1 MPPASTDCTS
11 DIGATDSAA
20 TWKTHALEAITIP
33 IVNSREPNSDWA
45 VRNGLRMSTGGAA
58 HAPRYLNRKPMFVAS
73 AQASA
78 SGIPK
83 EVITKPESEPACLR
97 ASHCYTYNSTGTIL
111 NPLT

>member
-1 MPPASTDCTS
+1 
-11 DIGATDSAA
+11 
-20 TWKTHALEAITIP
+20 
-33 IVNSREPNSDWA
+33 
-45 VRNGLRMSTGGAA
+45 
-58 HAPRYLNRKPMFVAS
+58 MFVAS

-83 EVITKPESEPACLR
+83 EVITKPEAEPACVR